1 MQEMQ
6 VQSPGQEDPL
16 EKDMTTHS
24 SILAWEIPW
33 AIYSLQGQKELDTA
47 EATEHTY
54 TNSYYCSCKSP
65 IVLLAEHGN
74 QFQD

>member
-1 MQEMQ
+1 M
-6 VQSPGQEDPL
+6 G
-16 EKDMTTHS
+16 
-24 SILAWEIPW
+24 
-33 AIYSLQGQKELDTA
+33 YSLQGQKELDTA